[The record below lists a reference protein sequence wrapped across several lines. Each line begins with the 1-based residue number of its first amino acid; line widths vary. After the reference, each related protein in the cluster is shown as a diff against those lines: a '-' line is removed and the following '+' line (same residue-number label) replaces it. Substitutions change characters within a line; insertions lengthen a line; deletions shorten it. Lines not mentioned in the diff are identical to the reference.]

1 MLSKLRQ
8 LHQRGRLFL
17 ANQRRARELNRAKL
31 RADMLYADLVMAQAT
46 QLFNTERICELRI
59 RLDAAR
65 RALALAE
72 KQAGGPQA

>member
-1 MLSKLRQ
+1 MLST
-8 LHQRGRLFL
+8 LHQLRERGRLFL
-17 ANQRRARELNRAKL
+17 ARQRRTRELNRAKL
-31 RADMLYADLVMAQAT
+31 RVGTLHADLVMAQAT

-65 RALALAE
+65 RALAMAE